1 MPLIITVMFCCAV
14 RTAHLTFNMFPDT
27 KGIQVIWF
35 HKFWKHFLWDLQN
48 CPALIQQF
56 YWSLYPSQNEDAF
69 SVTLREH
76 EPWVGTREADI
87 YSWGKGLSVNLNKC
101 FVQLL
106 ERRIMLTKRCCICSS
121 DLLKWKISCVTTC
134 CSEWRCC
141 VCEGHNERLCWN
153 IWPAA
158 TAVVTQ
164 GELDLLF

>member
-35 HKFWKHFLWDLQN
+35 HKFWEHFLWDLQN

-87 YSWGKGLSVNLNKC
+87 YSWGKGLSVNLNNYVLYN
-101 FVQLL
+101 F
-106 ERRIMLTKRCCICSS
+106 
-121 DLLKWKISCVTTC
+121 LK
-134 CSEWRCC
+134 
-141 VCEGHNERLCWN
+141 EGLCWQN
-153 IWPAA
+153 
-158 TAVVTQ
+158 AVASAPLTCWNGRFLVWQRVAVSEDAVFVRDTMRDSVEIFGLQ
-164 GELDLLF
+164 RQL